1 MAEKQRQP
9 DASRTSTALV
19 PYQSKVPSVIP
30 SLGNLDAYI
39 QAANRFPILSYE
51 EEQNLVKRLHENND
65 MQAGRT
71 LVMAHLRLVIAIAR
85 SYLGYGLPHA
95 DLIQEGNIGLLKAIK
110 HYDPSHGA
118 RLMTF
123 AEYWIRSEIQDYIVK
138 NWRQVKLATTKSQR
152 KLFFNLRSMRG
163 ENALTYSQ
171 ANKIAHDLDVKPDE
185 VLEMEQR
192 MYGNETPIDLPA
204 DSNDEDDHGSAPI
217 QWLAST
223 ENEPTAVLEQKDEE
237 RMQQE
242 GIRQALASL
251 DERRRHVI
259 MARWLNT
266 DDSGNNKPKT
276 LQELAEEL
284 GISAERV
291 RQIEKNALIKMRKA
305 LTAPP
310 DEYV

>member
-1 MAEKQRQP
+1 MADTK
-9 DASRTSTALV
+9 SKTTSTANALV

-39 QAANRFPILSYE
+39 QTANRFPILSYE
-51 EEQNLVKRLHENND
+51 EERNLVERLHKNND
-65 MQAGRT
+65 MAAGRA
-71 LVMAHLRLVIAIAR
+71 LVLAHLRLVIAIAR
-85 SYLGYGLPHA
+85 SYLGYGIPHA

-110 HYDPSHGA
+110 HYDPTHGA

-123 AEYWIRSEIQDYIVK
+123 AEYWIRSEIQDYIIK

-171 ANKIAHDLDVKPDE
+171 ANQIAQKLDVKPSE

-204 DSNDEDDHGSAPI
+204 DSNSSDDENSSAPI
-217 QWLAST
+217 QWLSST
-223 ENEPTAVLEQKDEE
+223 EDEPTTILEQKDEE

-251 DERRRHVI
+251 DERSRHVI
-259 MARWLNT
+259 MARWLNV
-266 DDSGNNKPKT
+266 DDNGNNTPKT

-284 GISAERV
+284 GVSAERV

-305 LTAPP
+305 LTAPS

>member
-1 MAEKQRQP
+1 
-9 DASRTSTALV
+9 
-19 PYQSKVPSVIP
+19 
-30 SLGNLDAYI
+30 
-39 QAANRFPILSYE
+39 
-51 EEQNLVKRLHENND
+51 
-65 MQAGRT
+65 
-71 LVMAHLRLVIAIAR
+71 
-85 SYLGYGLPHA
+85 
-95 DLIQEGNIGLLKAIK
+95 
-110 HYDPSHGA
+110 
-118 RLMTF
+118 
-123 AEYWIRSEIQDYIVK
+123 
-138 NWRQVKLATTKSQR
+138 
-152 KLFFNLRSMRG
+152 
-163 ENALTYSQ
+163 
-171 ANKIAHDLDVKPDE
+171 
-185 VLEMEQR
+185 

-223 ENEPTAVLEQKDEE
+223 ESEPTAVLEQKDEE

-251 DERRRHVI
+251 DERSRHVI

>member
-1 MAEKQRQP
+1 MADTK
-9 DASRTSTALV
+9 SKTTSTANALV

-51 EEQNLVKRLHENND
+51 EERNLVERLHKNND
-65 MQAGRT
+65 MAAGRA
-71 LVMAHLRLVIAIAR
+71 LVLAHLRLVIAIAR
-85 SYLGYGLPHA
+85 SYLGYGIPHA

-110 HYDPSHGA
+110 HYDPTHGA

-123 AEYWIRSEIQDYIVK
+123 AEYWIRSEIQDYIIK

-171 ANKIAHDLDVKPDE
+171 ANQIAQKLDVKPSE

-204 DSNDEDDHGSAPI
+204 DSNSSDDENSSAPI
-217 QWLAST
+217 QWLSST
-223 ENEPTAVLEQKDEE
+223 EDEPTTILEQKDEE

-251 DERRRHVI
+251 DERSRRVI
-259 MARWLNT
+259 MARWLNV
-266 DDSGNNKPKT
+266 DDNGNNTPKT
-276 LQELAEEL
+276 LQELAQEL
-284 GISAERV
+284 GVSAERV

-305 LTAPP
+305 LTAPS

>member
-1 MAEKQRQP
+1 MADIKK
-9 DASRTSTALV
+9 ASSGANALV

-51 EEQNLVKRLHENND
+51 QERDLVERLHKNND
-65 MQAGRT
+65 MNAGRA

-85 SYLGYGLPHA
+85 SYLGYGIPHA

-110 HYDPSHGA
+110 HYDPTHGA

-171 ANKIAHDLDVKPDE
+171 ADKIAQELDVKPSE

-204 DSNDEDDHGSAPI
+204 DNTDDEDHSSAPI
-217 QWLAST
+217 QWLSST
-223 ENEPTAVLEQKDEE
+223 ADEPTTILEQKDEE

-242 GIRQALASL
+242 GIRQARASL
-251 DERRRHVI
+251 DERSRHVI
-259 MARWLNT
+259 MARWLNV
-266 DDSGNNKPKT
+266 DENGNNTPKT
-276 LQELAEEL
+276 LQELAQEL
-284 GISAERV
+284 GVSAERV
-291 RQIEKNALIKMRKA
+291 RQIEKNALTKMRKA
-305 LTAPP
+305 LTAPS

>member
-1 MAEKQRQP
+1 MTDLK
-9 DASRTSTALV
+9 SKTSDKTTALV
-19 PYQSKVPSVIP
+19 PYESKVPSVVP

-39 QAANRFPILSYE
+39 QTANRFPILSFE
-51 EEQNLVKRLHENND
+51 EERKLVERLHKDND
-65 MQAGRT
+65 MAAGRA

-85 SYLGYGLPHA
+85 SYLGYGIPHA

-152 KLFFNLRSMRG
+152 KLFFNLRSLRG

-171 ANKIAHDLDVKPDE
+171 ANQIAHQLDVKPAE

-204 DSNDEDDHGSAPI
+204 DTTEGDDDRNSAPI

-223 ENEPTAVLEQKDEE
+223 ENEPTVILEQKDEE

-251 DERRRHVI
+251 DERSRHVI
-259 MARWLNT
+259 MARWLNV
-266 DDSGNNKPKT
+266 DENGNNSPKT
-276 LQELAEEL
+276 LQELAQEL
-284 GISAERV
+284 GVSAERV
-291 RQIEKNALIKMRKA
+291 RQIEKNALIKMKKA
-305 LTAPP
+305 LTAPA

>member
-1 MAEKQRQP
+1 MADIKK
-9 DASRTSTALV
+9 ASSGANALV

-51 EEQNLVKRLHENND
+51 QERDLVERLHKNND
-65 MQAGRT
+65 MNAGRA

-85 SYLGYGLPHA
+85 SYLGYGIPHA

-110 HYDPSHGA
+110 HYDPTHGA

-171 ANKIAHDLDVKPDE
+171 ADKIAQELDVKPSE

-204 DSNDEDDHGSAPI
+204 DNTDDEDHSSAPI
-217 QWLAST
+217 QWLSST
-223 ENEPTAVLEQKDEE
+223 ADEPTTILEQKDEE

-251 DERRRHVI
+251 DERSRHVI
-259 MARWLNT
+259 MARWLNV
-266 DDSGNNKPKT
+266 DENGNNTPKT
-276 LQELAEEL
+276 LQELAQEL
-284 GISAERV
+284 GVSAERV
-291 RQIEKNALIKMRKA
+291 RQIGFNENEESANCAVR
-305 LTAPP
+305 
-310 DEYV
+310 

>member
-1 MAEKQRQP
+1 MTDPK
-9 DASRTSTALV
+9 SKTTGTSNALV

-39 QAANRFPILSYE
+39 QTANRFPILSYE
-51 EEQNLVKRLHENND
+51 EERDLMERLHKNND
-65 MQAGRT
+65 MAAGRA

-85 SYLGYGLPHA
+85 SYLGYGIPHA

-171 ANKIAHDLDVKPDE
+171 ADKIAHELDVKPSE

-192 MYGNETPIDLPA
+192 MYGHETPIDLPA
-204 DSNDEDDHGSAPI
+204 EGDDGEDDKTSAPI
-217 QWLAST
+217 QWLSST
-223 ENEPTAVLEQKDEE
+223 EYEPTVILEQKDEE

-251 DERRRHVI
+251 DERSRHVI
-259 MARWLNT
+259 LARWLNT
-266 DDSGNNKPKT
+266 DENGNNAPKT
-276 LQELAEEL
+276 LQELAQEL
-284 GISAERV
+284 GGSAERV

-305 LTAPP
+305 LTAPA

>member
-1 MAEKQRQP
+1 MADTK
-9 DASRTSTALV
+9 SKTTSTANALV

-39 QAANRFPILSYE
+39 QTANRFPILSYE
-51 EEQNLVKRLHENND
+51 EERNLVERLHKNND
-65 MQAGRT
+65 MAAGRA
-71 LVMAHLRLVIAIAR
+71 LVLAHLRLVIAIAR
-85 SYLGYGLPHA
+85 SYLGYGIPHA

-110 HYDPSHGA
+110 HYDPTHGA

-123 AEYWIRSEIQDYIVK
+123 AEYWIRSEIQDYIIK

-171 ANKIAHDLDVKPDE
+171 ANQIAQKLDVKPSE

-204 DSNDEDDHGSAPI
+204 DSNSSDDENSRAPI
-217 QWLAST
+217 QWLSST
-223 ENEPTAVLEQKDEE
+223 EDEPTTILEQKDEE

-251 DERRRHVI
+251 DERSRRVI
-259 MARWLNT
+259 MARWLNV
-266 DDSGNNKPKT
+266 DDNGNNTPKT
-276 LQELAEEL
+276 LQELAQEL
-284 GISAERV
+284 GVSAERV

-305 LTAPP
+305 LTAPS

>member
-1 MAEKQRQP
+1 MADTKSKTTNT
-9 DASRTSTALV
+9 ANALV

-39 QAANRFPILSYE
+39 QTANRFPILSYE
-51 EEQNLVKRLHENND
+51 EEQNLVERLHKNND
-65 MQAGRT
+65 MAAGRA
-71 LVMAHLRLVIAIAR
+71 LVLAHLRLVIAIAR
-85 SYLGYGLPHA
+85 SYLGYGIPHA

-110 HYDPSHGA
+110 HYDPTHGA

-123 AEYWIRSEIQDYIVK
+123 AEYWIRSEIQDYIIK

-171 ANKIAHDLDVKPDE
+171 ANQIAQKLDVKPSE

-204 DSNDEDDHGSAPI
+204 DSNSSDDENSSAPI
-217 QWLAST
+217 QWLSST
-223 ENEPTAVLEQKDEE
+223 EDEPTTILEQKDEE

-251 DERRRHVI
+251 DERSRHVI
-259 MARWLNT
+259 MARWLNV
-266 DDSGNNKPKT
+266 DDNGNNTPKT
-276 LQELAEEL
+276 LQELAQEL
-284 GISAERV
+284 GVSAERV

-305 LTAPP
+305 LTAPS

>member
-1 MAEKQRQP
+1 MADTK
-9 DASRTSTALV
+9 SKTTSTANALV

-39 QAANRFPILSYE
+39 QTANRFPILSYE
-51 EEQNLVKRLHENND
+51 EERNLVERLHKNND
-65 MQAGRT
+65 MAAGRA
-71 LVMAHLRLVIAIAR
+71 LVLAHLRLVIAIAR
-85 SYLGYGLPHA
+85 SYLGYGIPHA

-110 HYDPSHGA
+110 HYDPTHGA

-123 AEYWIRSEIQDYIVK
+123 AEYWIRSEIQDYIIK

-171 ANKIAHDLDVKPDE
+171 ANQIAQKLDVKPSE

-204 DSNDEDDHGSAPI
+204 DSNSSDDENSSAPI
-217 QWLAST
+217 QWLSST
-223 ENEPTAVLEQKDEE
+223 EDEPTTILEQKDEE

-251 DERRRHVI
+251 DERSRRVI
-259 MARWLNT
+259 MARWLNV
-266 DDSGNNKPKT
+266 DDNGNNTPKT
-276 LQELAEEL
+276 LQELAQEL
-284 GISAERV
+284 GVSAERV

-305 LTAPP
+305 LTAPS

>member
-1 MAEKQRQP
+1 MADTK
-9 DASRTSTALV
+9 SKTTSTANALV

-39 QAANRFPILSYE
+39 QTANRFPILSYE
-51 EEQNLVKRLHENND
+51 EEQNLVERLHKNND
-65 MQAGRT
+65 MAAGRA
-71 LVMAHLRLVIAIAR
+71 LVLAHLRLVIAIAR
-85 SYLGYGLPHA
+85 SYLGYGIPHA

-110 HYDPSHGA
+110 HYDPTHGA

-123 AEYWIRSEIQDYIVK
+123 AEYWIRSEIQDYIIK

-171 ANKIAHDLDVKPDE
+171 ANQIAQKLDVKPSE

-204 DSNDEDDHGSAPI
+204 DSNSSDDENSSAPI
-217 QWLAST
+217 QWLSST
-223 ENEPTAVLEQKDEE
+223 EDEPTTILEQKDEE

-251 DERRRHVI
+251 DERSRHVI
-259 MARWLNT
+259 MARWLNV
-266 DDSGNNKPKT
+266 DDNGNNTPKT
-276 LQELAEEL
+276 LQELAQEL
-284 GISAERV
+284 GVSAERV

-305 LTAPP
+305 LTAPS

>member
-1 MAEKQRQP
+1 MADTK
-9 DASRTSTALV
+9 SKTTSTTNALV

-39 QAANRFPILSYE
+39 QTANRFPILSYE
-51 EEQNLVKRLHENND
+51 EEQDLVERLHKNND
-65 MQAGRT
+65 MAAGRA
-71 LVMAHLRLVIAIAR
+71 LVLAHLRLVIAIAR
-85 SYLGYGLPHA
+85 SYLGYGIPHA

-110 HYDPSHGA
+110 HYDPTHGA

-123 AEYWIRSEIQDYIVK
+123 AEYWIRSEIQDYIIK

-171 ANKIAHDLDVKPDE
+171 ANQIAQKLDVKPSE

-204 DSNDEDDHGSAPI
+204 DSNSSDDENSSAPI
-217 QWLAST
+217 QWLSST
-223 ENEPTAVLEQKDEE
+223 EDEPTTILEQKDEE

-251 DERRRHVI
+251 DERSRHVI
-259 MARWLNT
+259 MARWLNV
-266 DDSGNNKPKT
+266 DDNGNNTPKT

-284 GISAERV
+284 GVSAERV

-305 LTAPP
+305 LTAPS